1 MANINWFSF
10 LILFGVLQGIVILL
24 SLSLKKQKVN
34 SSNNSL
40 RLIIFLV
47 TLTLI
52 GRVVYLEKLTI
63 LTFKL
68 LIFGDFIIFVYG
80 PLFYFYLQKY
90 LNIIQTSSAK
100 KWLHFIPA
108 CLHIIL
114 ISPLLIS
121 NRAEINLTLQSNFLF
136 FDVIEIG
143 AIIQN
148 SVYIF
153 LNWNLLIRYEQE
165 SKEYLSFQYIYQFVR
180 SMIIVG
186 AAVILVWSFSFIAS
200 KVGLVFLPNYLG
212 YQLTWVILSL
222 IAFVMAYYAMGHP
235 EIFIKEPVQQ
245 NGKNVTSENDFEELA
260 KVLENKMEKSKP
272 FLDPQLTLPKL
283 SEISN
288 LPVHQLSRLIN
299 EQFKKNFSDY
309 INAYRIE
316 EFKKLS
322 RMENYKNLTL
332 LAIAHESGFNS
343 KTTFNTAFKKLTQLT
358 PKEYL
363 RNLN

>member
-1 MANINWFSF
+1 M
-10 LILFGVLQGIVILL
+10 
-24 SLSLKKQKVN
+24 
-34 SSNNSL
+34 
-40 RLIIFLV
+40 
-47 TLTLI
+47 
-52 GRVVYLEKLTI
+52 
-63 LTFKL
+63 
-68 LIFGDFIIFVYG
+68 
-80 PLFYFYLQKY
+80 
-90 LNIIQTSSAK
+90 
-100 KWLHFIPA
+100 
-108 CLHIIL
+108 
-114 ISPLLIS
+114 
-121 NRAEINLTLQSNFLF
+121 
-136 FDVIEIG
+136 
-143 AIIQN
+143 
-148 SVYIF
+148 
-153 LNWNLLIRYEQE
+153 LIRYEQE